1 MGKRSSPSALK
12 AHNRLV
18 RLRGVSPKMGVS
30 MASNVQHYNMRA
42 ERPGR
47 RVTARRPKA
56 SRLREVAARPWS
68 ARLAPALIVVWL
80 AGVIG
85 FIILAVAA
93 HANPAFPFDRQ
104 ISSWVQHLRGQRET
118 STLDTIGDLAG
129 PFAAAIEYVIILGAL
144 LLFRL
149 FREALCVAVSGLGA
163 ELLNIIVNGIVKRP
177 RPPTYTGHVV
187 AGLGKYSF
195 PSGHTAN
202 AVGLYGFLVFL
213 AVLAARAYPKW
224 RRWLVA
230 AIVLCVYFMADIGV
244 SRVVEGQH
252 WPTDVLAGYLL
263 GAITLVV
270 GVALYHR
277 LAARAVARAPGDTGW
292 PRQATD
298 APATT

>member
-1 MGKRSSPSALK
+1 
-12 AHNRLV
+12 
-18 RLRGVSPKMGVS
+18 
-30 MASNVQHYNMRA
+30 MASNADYYDIRA
-42 ERPGR
+42 ERPR
-47 RVTARRPKA
+47 RRARDARPKA
-56 SRLREVAARPWS
+56 SQLHEIAARPWPTRAAS
-68 ARLAPALIVVWL
+68 TLTVAWL

-85 FIILAVAA
+85 FVILALAA

-104 ISSWVQHLRGQRET
+104 ISSWIQHLRGQRET

-149 FREALCVAVSGLGA
+149 FREALCAAVSGLGA
-163 ELLNIIVNGIVKRP
+163 ELLNIIVNALVKRP

-202 AVGLYGFLVFL
+202 AVGLYGFLIFL
-213 AVLAARAYPKW
+213 AALAARAYPKW
-224 RRWLVA
+224 RPWLTA
-230 AIVLCVYFMADIGV
+230 AIILCVYFMVDIGV

-277 LAARAVARAPGDTGW
+277 LAARSLATSPHVARRSG
-292 PRQATD
+292 RHATD
-298 APATT
+298 APALT